1 MRYKYMNSLQS
12 NHENI
17 NEYIS
22 ENSRNSSNLYDM
34 INKQYTP
41 NIQSQFN
48 FQLNSQRKGSVNKSF
63 PVLFDYDKKLVGV
76 KNKSKH
82 FWKSEYFWGDTLKS
96 AIHSLK
102 TTIQNTN
109 GSVNKSF
116 PILFDY
122 DKKLVGVK
130 NKSGYFWGDTL
141 ESAIDSLKTMIKNIN
156 GSVKSFPILFD
167 YDQKLV
173 GVKNKSE
180 YFWGDTLESAIDS
193 LIDSENKILYN
204 KQQEMQ
210 RLKNKLSYLEGQIEY
225 SKKRSNNYKK
235 SNKISNVTKR
245 NKIRNAE
252 ENEKKT
258 VTLEDLKLKSI
269 ITKTEYNMNKIDSY
283 LKSQSKM
290 KTIDKN
296 MNEIRRAK
304 EWYNIAKKHRNDSI
318 LRVKAIKENAAK
330 TRKQKI
336 RNAENEEKM
345 EKAKKAHANM
355 IRISEE
361 NRLYKT
367 RKLKERIEKKKTEK
381 LKKICG
387 WSKPWF
393 GRPTM
398 KHPRASNNCDTLP
411 K

>member
-1 MRYKYMNSLQS
+1 MNSNS
-12 NHENI
+12 S
-17 NEYIS
+17 IS
-22 ENSRNSSNLYDM
+22 ENSGNSGNSSNLYDM
-34 INKQYTP
+34 INNQYAP

-48 FQLNSQRKGSVNKSF
+48 FQLNSHLNSQKKGSVNKSF
-63 PVLFDYDKKLVGV
+63 PILFDYDKKVVGV

-82 FWKSEYFWGDTLKS
+82 FWKSVYFWGDTLKN
-96 AIHSLK
+96 AVHSLK

-122 DKKLVGVK
+122 NKKLVGVK

-141 ESAIDSLKTMIKNIN
+141 ESAIDSLKTMIKNTE
-156 GSVKSFPILFD
+156 GSVKSFPILLD

-173 GVKNKSE
+173 GVKNKSV

-204 KQQEMQ
+204 KQHEIQ

-225 SKKRSNNYKK
+225 SKKRTNNYKK
-235 SNKISNVTKR
+235 LSKITNVRNVTKR

-252 ENEKKT
+252 ERDKKT
-258 VTLEDLKLKSI
+258 RNFENSKLKSI
-269 ITKTEYNMNKIDSY
+269 MTKTKYDINRVDSY

-296 MNEIRRAK
+296 INGIRGAK
-304 EWYNIAKKHRNDSI
+304 EWYNIVQKHRNSSTS
-318 LRVKAIKENAAK
+318 KAKERKENASK

-336 RNAENEEKM
+336 KNAENEEKM
-345 EKAKKAHANM
+345 AKAKKAHANM

-367 RKLKERIEKKKTEK
+367 RKLKEKIEKDKIAK
-381 LKKICG
+381 LKKLCG

-393 GRPTM
+393 KRPTM
-398 KHPRASNNCDTLP
+398 KHPTSSKNCNTLP